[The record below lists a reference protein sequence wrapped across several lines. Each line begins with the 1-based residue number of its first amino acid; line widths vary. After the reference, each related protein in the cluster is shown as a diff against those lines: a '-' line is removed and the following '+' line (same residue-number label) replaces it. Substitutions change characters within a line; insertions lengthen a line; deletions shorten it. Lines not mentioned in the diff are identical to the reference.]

1 MHVLLSR
8 NQGLELVVACAVIT
22 KELSTKG
29 QQIFQGVL
37 HSATLSLRAVEHAN
51 TSHEHPFLAAEG
63 WLSPQRKASR
73 LPAPLWGLLSA
84 APASGAAARPRC
96 WGRGRQPATEA
107 VFPLPLFF
115 FLMTNKRKAGCE
127 ARPGVLEVGQ
137 QDAVTPQSCP
147 VALSHRLGHEARPHG
162 AGDASGSKQPAL
174 LRGRWQHGG
183 LQTALGGGKC
193 PQPPVAL
200 LP

>member
-1 MHVLLSR
+1 M
-8 NQGLELVVACAVIT
+8 IT

-37 HSATLSLRAVEHAN
+37 HSATLRLRAVEHAN

-63 WLSPQRKASR
+63 WLSPQQKASW
-73 LPAPLWGLLSA
+73 LPAPLWGCSRAALLGTGQATCHSSYFSPSA
-84 APASGAAARPRC
+84 
-96 WGRGRQPATEA
+96 
-107 VFPLPLFF
+107 FF
-115 FLMTNKRKAGCE
+115 FLMTNKREADRE

-174 LRGRWQHGG
+174 LRGRGQHSG

>member
-1 MHVLLSR
+1 
-8 NQGLELVVACAVIT
+8 
-22 KELSTKG
+22 
-29 QQIFQGVL
+29 
-37 HSATLSLRAVEHAN
+37 
-51 TSHEHPFLAAEG
+51 
-63 WLSPQRKASR
+63 
-73 LPAPLWGLLSA
+73 
-84 APASGAAARPRC
+84 
-96 WGRGRQPATEA
+96 
-107 VFPLPLFF
+107 
-115 FLMTNKRKAGCE
+115 MTNKREADRE

-174 LRGRWQHGG
+174 LRGRGQHSG